1 VSDCEVEENSDMI
14 EGFDKFEE
22 EVLGKRKKF
31 SRSLTEA

>member
-22 EVLGKRKKF
+22 EVLGSVKSF
-31 SRSLTEA
+31 QEV